1 MLRRLRPSLMLLA
14 LTLTTSA
21 TLPAQDKPSAE
32 MAAQAPDLLVF
43 SNGDQLTGHLVSA
56 SGGNVVFAS
65 DMAGNLTI
73 PLAKVKE
80 LRAGSKASEFALLRK
95 GLVVRRGTP
104 APEGTISI
112 AEGKVAVRP
121 ARPASNESAS
131 AIAAE
136 IPAAEVN
143 YLVPREEFDK
153 QVRGR
158 RGFFSDWNGALTGG
172 ATLVRATT
180 NATTLTAG
188 LSLVRVEPT
197 VSWLPARDRTT
208 LNVNESYGRNT
219 SPGAIPQTTPRTPDI
234 TTLASIFHADSERD
248 QYFSPRFYA
257 LGDVAFDHNYAQGL
271 SLQQI
276 YGAGIGW
283 TAVKDPKQQL
293 DLKVDLHYETQR
305 YLGGLINNVATT
317 AAPSTRLA
325 GSTIFESYLRTLPRK
340 MVFTQSLN
348 VIPSYN
354 VASAYSANFNA
365 GLAMPVF
372 KRLSA
377 TISATDNF
385 LNDPAPGYKKNSFQF
400 VTGVTYTLR

>member
-1 MLRRLRPSLMLLA
+1 MNLSRLGTSLLLLSTLLA
-14 LTLTTSA
+14 APWRAL
-21 TLPAQDKPSAE
+21 AQDKP
-32 MAAQAPDLLVF
+32 AAPAPDTLVF
-43 SNGDQLTGHLVSA
+43 ANGDQLTGHLVSA
-56 SGGNVVFAS
+56 AGGNIVFNS
-65 DMAGNLTI
+65 DMAGSLTI
-73 PLAKVKE
+73 PFAKVKE
-80 LRAGSKASEFALLRK
+80 LRAGSKASEFALLKK

-104 APEGTISI
+104 APEGTVSI
-112 AEGKVAVRP
+112 ADGKVAVHP
-121 ARPASNESAS
+121 SQAASNTSAEAVAES
-131 AIAAE
+131 

-143 YLVPREEFDK
+143 VLVPRAEFDK
-153 QVRGR
+153 QVNDHQS
-158 RGFFSDWNGALTGG
+158 FFSNWNGAVTGG

-188 LSLVRVEPT
+188 LNLVRATPT
-197 VSWLPARDRTT
+197 VSWLPPRDRTT
-208 LNVNESYGRNT
+208 LNVTESYGKNT
-219 SPGAIPQTTPRTPDI
+219 SPGSIPQTVPPTPDV

-248 QYFSPRFYA
+248 QYFSPRVYA

-276 YGAGIGW
+276 YGGGVGW
-283 TAVKDPKQQL
+283 TVVKGPRQEL
-293 DLKVDLHYETQR
+293 DLKADIHFETQR

-317 AAPSTRLA
+317 AAPSTRLV
-325 GSTIFESYLRTLPRK
+325 GSTFFEGYNRTLPRK

-354 VASAYSANFNA
+354 IAADYSANFNA

-377 TISATDNF
+377 SITASDSF